1 MQQQQEILTKLEL
14 TISSVLC
21 ASHNNDPLFNWWR
34 GMDMAVEKGK
44 GKGKKK
50 NKEKKANDILK
61 SILASVEAMS
71 AKLVKLEQKI
81 DSFELESKRQ
91 GQRGQKGGTG
101 PLRSAGAT
109 GTGRGQRVAKK
120 KSTTRK
126 KSVAGK
132 AVGKKVATKKA
143 AAKKKVT
150 GKKAV
155 SRKKT
160 VKRRATTRKVAPKKT
175 RAKR

>member
-44 GKGKKK
+44 GKGNKK

-91 GQRGQKGGTG
+91 GQKGGSG

-132 AVGKKVATKKA
+132 AVGKKVVTKTA